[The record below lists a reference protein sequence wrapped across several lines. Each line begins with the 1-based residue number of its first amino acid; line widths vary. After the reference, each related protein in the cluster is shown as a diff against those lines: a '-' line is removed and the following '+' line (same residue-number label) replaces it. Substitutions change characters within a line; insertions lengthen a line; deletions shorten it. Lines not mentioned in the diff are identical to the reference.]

1 MRICCFIHMV
11 ELPARKLM
19 EVLIGE
25 RSGPFSRRGE
35 VGLLLSQPL
44 EKMPVVNFV
53 AVPNDEF
60 PQVKNHSVYT
70 KKAFDFLENK

>member
-1 MRICCFIHMV
+1 
-11 ELPARKLM
+11 
-19 EVLIGE
+19 
-25 RSGPFSRRGE
+25 
-35 VGLLLSQPL
+35 
-44 EKMPVVNFV
+44 MPVVNFV